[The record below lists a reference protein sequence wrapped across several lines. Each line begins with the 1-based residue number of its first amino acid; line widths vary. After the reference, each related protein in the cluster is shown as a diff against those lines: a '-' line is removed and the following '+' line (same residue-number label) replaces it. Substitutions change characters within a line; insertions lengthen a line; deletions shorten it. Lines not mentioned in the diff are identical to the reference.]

1 MHRGASDDHIKM
13 DLTRLIS
20 VCSFVLSY
28 AAHTSWCP
36 GLYSAEHITW
46 LWAKLHLLII
56 MENLTDGPELATCDD
71 AAGISLSLS

>member
-1 MHRGASDDHIKM
+1 M
-13 DLTRLIS
+13 
-20 VCSFVLSY
+20 LSY